1 MTSIQI
7 LGSQLPKKWMC
18 PFLKG
23 YFTQSLGYLIF
34 LWIDQRNL
42 TQTGNILCTQDFCLD
57 SWEELF
63 PGELSVFL
71 DRLCFADIIHWTA
84 DLKALNA
91 QKSLA
96 LFCWMCVYFI
106 PDLSIT
112 KAAIFTLEQ
121 VSHQYSHS
129 PFTCSPWHCAAGQN
143 CPCVLPALDVR
154 VLGELQ
160 RLKRGIWG
168 PRALLG
174 GAQLFSG
181 AARFLGPK
189 SWLVLLSRET
199 CWIKISWIILYL

>member
-23 YFTQSLGYLIF
+23 YFTRSLGYLIF

-71 DRLCFADIIHWTA
+71 DRLCFADIIHWSA

-168 PRALLG
+168 LRVLLG

-181 AARFLGPK
+181 AAHFLGPK
-189 SWLVLLSRET
+189 SWLVPLSRET
-199 CWIKISWIILYL
+199 CWIKKLIILHL